1 VALRAARTFAAAPE
15 GIAAADAFLR
25 DIGNDNDIPERAI
38 FRARVCVAELAAN
51 ILEHGQAP
59 SDRNTFTVAVAW
71 GWGATLD
78 LEFADTSRPFDPTRP
93 EAVPHD
99 PDCEL
104 ANGRGLRLVQ
114 TLPARS
120 RYSHDGKLNRTR
132 LEFTLD

>member
-1 VALRAARTFAAAPE
+1 MRAARTFAAAPE

-25 DIGNDNDIPERAI
+25 DIGNDNGIPERI
-38 FRARVCVAELAAN
+38 VFRARVCVAELAAN
-51 ILEHGQAP
+51 ILEHGQTQ
-59 SDRNTFTVAVAW
+59 SDTNSFTVTVAW
-71 GWGATLD
+71 DGTETLD

-104 ANGRGLRLVQ
+104 ASGRGLRLVQ
-114 TLPARS
+114 ALPARS